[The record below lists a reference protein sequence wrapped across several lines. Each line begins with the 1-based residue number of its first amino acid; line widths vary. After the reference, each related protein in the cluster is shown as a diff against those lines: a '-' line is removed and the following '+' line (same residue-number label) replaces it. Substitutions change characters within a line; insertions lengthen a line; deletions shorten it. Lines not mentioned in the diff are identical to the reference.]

1 MTTPTITGFGKGIL
15 ASFPHHLDHLAPI
28 SFYEKIPLLVR
39 NNETEEALLDFYP
52 WVPYYRLEKFP
63 KIHELD
69 TFISTSTSETP
80 LRELH
85 HALHGKKPKM
95 VRFHHGFSD
104 KFQDFSLYDSVLSY
118 KDFPNYRLRFYHEFK
133 KEIFEKAKPF
143 LPVPE
148 TAKPLLVALTWDSP
162 DIEEKLVQLCQ
173 HPLKERFVFRLHPI
187 LAEREL
193 LHIRLQAKYSIHLL
207 SHNCPYIYPFLEL
220 HSGIL
225 TDRSSIGYDTLYFR
239 KPLFVLDDVPLKKF
253 SFDTLENWL
262 HACNQSRESPNFQH
276 EYTKIFGAYPH

>member
-1 MTTPTITGFGKGIL
+1 VTTQSIKGIL

-39 NNETEEALLDFYP
+39 NNETEEALVDFYP
-52 WVPYYRLEKFP
+52 WVPYFRLGDFP
-63 KIHELD
+63 KIGELD

-85 HALHGKKPKM
+85 HALYGIKPKM

-118 KDFPNYRLRFYHEFK
+118 KDFPNHRLRFHYEFRNEILKRAK
-133 KEIFEKAKPF
+133 KF
-143 LPVPE
+143 LPVSE
-148 TAKPLLVALTWDSP
+148 NLKPLLIALTWDSP
-162 DIEEKLVQLCQ
+162 HIEEKLNELCH
-173 HPLKERFVFRLHPI
+173 HPFRERFVFRFHPI

-193 LHIRLQAKYSIHLL
+193 VHHKLQAKHDIHIL
-207 SHNCPYIYPFLEL
+207 SHTCPYIYPFLEA
-220 HSGIL
+220 HSGVL
-225 TDRSSIGYDTLYFR
+225 TDRSSIGYDALYFR

-253 SFDTLENWL
+253 SSKSIHEWILESDTDGEK
-262 HACNQSRESPNFQH
+262 PNFQK
-276 EYTKIFGAYPH
+276 EYTKIFGPYPN